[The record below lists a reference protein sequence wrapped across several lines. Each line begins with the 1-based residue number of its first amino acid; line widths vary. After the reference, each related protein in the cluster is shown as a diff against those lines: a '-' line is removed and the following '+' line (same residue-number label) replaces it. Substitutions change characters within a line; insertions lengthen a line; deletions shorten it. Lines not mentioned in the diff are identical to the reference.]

1 MKANSVLVLVL
12 FLLTVSISG
21 CTQPAQTTPDETE
34 ENVLPEAEPVI
45 EKTNATEKTE
55 EALPA
60 QQQTVEKVATA
71 PKSNK
76 LADER
81 LKDAYAKLHTPG
93 SGEKLRRDFPD
104 LELLYTDTAYNVGFP
119 DYILPFR
126 YYYSKEV
133 DKTFNICAIETSV
146 FICDGKLS
154 KLISKED
161 IDSGRCKATEIYLTD
176 RRLGGDGSGEWN

>member
-1 MKANSVLVLVL
+1 MKVNSVLVLAFL
-12 FLLTVSISG
+12 FLLAVSVSG
-21 CTQPAQTTPDETE
+21 CTQPAQTTQSETE
-34 ENVLPEAEPVI
+34 EKILPEAEPVI
-45 EKTNATEKTE
+45 EKTNVTEKTE
-55 EALPA
+55 EALPV
-60 QQQTVEKVATA
+60 QQQTAEKVVTT

-81 LKDAYAKLHTPG
+81 LKDAYTSLHTPG
-93 SGEKLRRDFPD
+93 SGEKLRKDFPD
-104 LELLYTDTAYNVGFP
+104 LELVYTDSAQNVGFP

-126 YYYSKEV
+126 YYYSKEA

-161 IDSGRCKATEIYLTD
+161 IDSGRCKVTEIYTAD
-176 RRLGGDGSGEWN
+176 RRLGGQSR